1 MWWADPVFVDSSCAS
16 GSQHQQCGQSVRGK
30 RDVGAGVR
38 RTFKLASWGTL
49 RFFSVF
55 AFVFLCESGNQVR
68 EVDGEAFKNVCCIC
82 TAGSSVVLAV
92 CGMNSSMDVPS

>member
-1 MWWADPVFVDSSCAS
+1 MIPRARLVP
-16 GSQHQQCGQSVRGK
+16 GSAGRVCEVNGTWE

-38 RTFKLASWGTL
+38 RTFKLARL

-68 EVDGEAFKNVCCIC
+68 EVDGEAFKKFCLLAC